1 MAEVVTEP
9 KAMEAAFHTTL
20 YGPTLGSKAA
30 PGKKLVLPRDRKHW
44 DGFPAINLG
53 CDDL

>member
-1 MAEVVTEP
+1 MTEP
-9 KAMEAAFHTTL
+9 KTIEAYFRAAF

-30 PGKKLVLPRDRKHW
+30 PGKQLVLPRDRKHW
-44 DGFPAINLG
+44 KGFPAIKLG